1 MPQEDKSL
9 RRYLERRK
17 GQMKNERSSFDTHYK
32 ELSEYV
38 QPRRGRFFT
47 GDRNKGTKV
56 HNSIINSKATQALR
70 VARAGL
76 LAGTMS
82 PTRPWFVLETTDPE
96 LMEVKDVRVWLA
108 KQEKLLRAIMNQSNL
123 YNMAPVMLGEL
134 LLFGTGAM
142 LHVNDFEDVARFYTL
157 TAGSY
162 MIGQNDRQEVDTLC
176 REFEMTTSQIVG
188 KFGLDNVSS
197 QVKNAYD
204 RGNYDSWQPVCH
216 MIEPNPES
224 RAQAFEAKD
233 LAWRS
238 IYWEPGNNVENSLL
252 STSGFTRFPAYVP
265 RWDVTGEDVYGTDCP
280 GMTALGDIKG
290 LQIEEKR
297 KAQGIDKMVNPP
309 LHGPA
314 ALRNVPVSSLPGGLT
329 VYDGAQ
335 NAQGLRP
342 IYMVQPQ
349 LGELNLDIQRVEKR
363 IDDAFFVDMFLAISN
378 MEGIQPRNQ
387 LDLMQRQEERLLQL
401 GPVLE
406 RVHGEFLEQLIDRLF
421 DQGMDA
427 EIIRNAPPELEEADI
442 EVRFVSSLAQ
452 AQRSVVTGTI
462 ERVFQFAGSLAE
474 MKPEILDKLNVDAA
488 MDEYSEAVG
497 LPPNIL
503 ESEDE
508 VAAVREERQQQ
519 IQQAQQ
525 MEMAQQM
532 ATTAKTASDIDATD
546 DSAISKLT
554 EAAGGQIP
562 EDE

>member
-1 MPQEDKSL
+1 
-9 RRYLERRK
+9 
-17 GQMKNERSSFDTHYK
+17 
-32 ELSEYV
+32 
-38 QPRRGRFFT
+38 
-47 GDRNKGTKV
+47 
-56 HNSIINSKATQALR
+56 
-70 VARAGL
+70 
-76 LAGTMS
+76 
-82 PTRPWFVLETTDPE
+82 
-96 LMEVKDVRVWLA
+96 
-108 KQEKLLRAIMNQSNL
+108 
-123 YNMAPVMLGEL
+123 
-134 LLFGTGAM
+134 
-142 LHVNDFEDVARFYTL
+142 
-157 TAGSY
+157 
-162 MIGQNDRQEVDTLC
+162 
-176 REFEMTTSQIVG
+176 
-188 KFGLDNVSS
+188 
-197 QVKNAYD
+197 
-204 RGNYDSWQPVCH
+204 
-216 MIEPNPES
+216 
-224 RAQAFEAKD
+224 
-233 LAWRS
+233 
-238 IYWEPGNNVENSLL
+238 
-252 STSGFTRFPAYVP
+252 
-265 RWDVTGEDVYGTDCP
+265 
-280 GMTALGDIKG
+280 MTALGDIKG

-297 KAQGIDKMVNPP
+297 KAQGI
-309 LHGPA
+309 